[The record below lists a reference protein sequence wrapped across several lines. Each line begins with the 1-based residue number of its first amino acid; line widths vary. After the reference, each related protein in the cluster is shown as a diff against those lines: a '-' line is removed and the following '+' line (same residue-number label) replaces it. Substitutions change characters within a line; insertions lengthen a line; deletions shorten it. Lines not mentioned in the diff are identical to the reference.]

1 MVLKMLGGMFGKLLD
16 VDLSKEKITKY
27 HNSEEDLRQYL
38 GGRGIAAKIMLK
50 EFNGRDALSPDNLL
64 IFMTGPLNG
73 LSLAG
78 SGRHVV
84 MSKSPLT
91 GFLGEGY
98 SGGYIGTEIKQTG
111 FDGILIRG
119 KANHPMYLSIIDG
132 TTELED
138 AESLWGKT
146 VGETHDWFY
155 EKYKN
160 SRVACIGPAGEKLV
174 KIACIINDRNRASGR
189 CGHGAVMG
197 SKNLKAIVVRKTPRL
212 EIPVVDVKR
221 YREAR
226 RRFVKTLDKTIKWGK
241 YGTSGITA
249 PLSDLGVLP
258 TKNFKHGNYAE
269 VEKITG
275 STLYDTILERRA
287 SCTACPVRCKR
298 EVRTTS
304 LDEDV
309 VPEYGGPEYE
319 TIAAFGS
326 LQLNNDLSFIAL
338 ANQKCNTYG
347 LDTIGTGNVIA
358 YVMEATERRL
368 IKGPDGIAW
377 GSTEGVSKL
386 IDKIAIRQGI
396 GDKLAEGVKRFAEL
410 IGGEE
415 FAIHTKGMEAPMHE
429 PRGKKGLG
437 LDYATSYRGCTH
449 LEGVHDTA
457 IEKDNAAVELGVVKT
472 ISRFSTSKR
481 KVEIVLNYNNARSF
495 INSLILC
502 IFVVNTFRGFVEEN
516 WVEIRDVLNA
526 VTGYEID
533 RDEMLNI
540 GERNYNLGRLFSI
553 KQGLTHDDDDLP
565 PRFKNEALPFG
576 DQEEK
581 IPQEVLDQ
589 MIANYYEIRGW
600 DENGIPTPEKL
611 KELGIEWAR

>member
-1 MVLKMLGGMFGKLLD
+1 MSSGMFGKVLD
-16 VDLSKEKITKY
+16 VDLSKDKITEY
-27 HNSEEDLRQYL
+27 PISEADLRKHL
-38 GGRGIAAKIMLK
+38 GGRGIAAKIMLN
-50 EFNGRDALSPDNLL
+50 EFKGGDALSPDNLL

-98 SGGYIGTEIKQTG
+98 SGGFFGTEIKRTG
-111 FDGILIRG
+111 LDGILIRG
-119 KANHPMYLSIIDG
+119 KANHPKFLSIVDG
-132 TTELED
+132 NPELED
-138 AESLWGKT
+138 AKFLWGNT
-146 VGETHDWFY
+146 VGETHDWLNK
-155 EKYKN
+155 KYKN

-174 KIACIINDRNRASGR
+174 KIACVINDRNRAAGR

-197 SKNLKAIVVRKTPRL
+197 SKNLKAIVVRRTQGL
-212 EIPVVDVKR
+212 EIPVMDVKR

-226 RRFVKTLDKTIKWGK
+226 RRFVKTLDKTIKWGR

-258 TKNFKHGNYAE
+258 TKNYQQGSYAE

-287 SCTACPVRCKR
+287 SCTACPIRCKR
-298 EVRTTS
+298 EVSTTS
-304 LDEDV
+304 LYEDV
-309 VPEYGGPEYE
+309 IPEYGGPEYE

-326 LQLNNDLSFIAL
+326 LQLIDDLSFIAL

-358 YVMEATERRL
+358 YAMEATERGL
-368 IKGPDGIAW
+368 IKGPEGIAW

-386 IDKIAIRQGI
+386 LDKIAYREGI
-396 GDKLAEGVKRFAEL
+396 GDKLAEGVKCFAET

-449 LEGVHDTA
+449 LEGLHDTA
-457 IEKDNAAVELGVVKT
+457 IEKDNAAVELGVMKT

-481 KVEIVLNYNNARSF
+481 KVEFVLNYNNARSF
-495 INSLILC
+495 INSLVLC
-502 IFVVNTFRGFVEEN
+502 HFVVNTFRGYVEEN
-516 WVEIRDVLNA
+516 WIEIRDILDA

-533 RDEMLNI
+533 RDKMLKI

-553 KQGLTHDDDDLP
+553 KQGLTRDDDDLP

-589 MIANYYEIRGW
+589 MIADYYELRGW